1 MSPSLRILLVA
12 GVAATLS
19 ACGGQGGEGDQVGS
33 RPEVAVAPVVM
44 GPVSLTDDLPGR
56 VLAVRTAEIRPQVG
70 GIVLRR
76 LFAEGGEVRAGQ
88 PLFQINPAPF
98 RADADSA
105 QAALQRAEAT
115 RDQARVQAERLKP
128 LIDVDAVSRQTY
140 DNAVATLR
148 QAEADVAAARAA
160 LARRRLDLDFATIRA
175 PIAGRVG
182 AAAITEGALVG
193 AGDAAALAVVQQ
205 LDQVHVDVRL
215 PVDRL
220 QALQAA
226 GAARV
231 EILDG
236 NGAPT
241 GLAGRLLFS
250 ELLVDAGTGD
260 VRVRVLVDNPG
271 KRLLPGMF
279 VRVRLPR
286 GPERGMARV
295 PQQAVAFAEGRA
307 QVVVVDASGAA
318 EIRPV
323 TVGPVIDGQYV
334 VTSGLA
340 KGQSVV
346 VEGRDRVTP
355 GQPVKATAW
364 ARSAAA
370 AR

>member
-1 MSPSLRILLVA
+1 MSSSLRILVAA

-19 ACGGQGGEGDQVGS
+19 ACGGKVGEADQVGS

-70 GIVLRR
+70 GIVMRR
-76 LFAEGGEVRAGQ
+76 LFTEGGEVMAGQ

-105 QAALQRAEAT
+105 RAVMQRAEAT

-140 DNAVATLR
+140 DNAVAGLQ

-175 PIAGRVG
+175 PIAGRIG
-182 AAAITEGALVG
+182 AAAITEGALVS
-193 AGDAAALAVVQQ
+193 AGDATALAVVQQ

-215 PVDRL
+215 PVERQ

-226 GAARV
+226 GPARV
-231 EILDG
+231 EILSG
-236 NGAPT
+236 NGAPM
-241 GLAGRLLFS
+241 GLSGRVLFS
-250 ELLVDAGTGD
+250 ELLVDSGTGD
-260 VRVRVLVDNPG
+260 VRVRVLVDNPA
-271 KRLLPGMF
+271 KRLLPGLF

-286 GPERGMARV
+286 GGERIMARV
-295 PQQAVAFAEGRA
+295 PQQAVAFADGRA
-307 QVVVVDASGAA
+307 QVLVIDPRGVATL
-318 EIRPV
+318 RPV

-340 KGQSVV
+340 RGQSVV
-346 VEGRDRVTP
+346 VEGRDRVMP
-355 GQPVKATAW
+355 GQAVKATAW
-364 ARSAAA
+364 ARPAA